1 MEAENTKTKAI
12 YVLLLL
18 ISAISTCIHGPSFP
32 DLSLSF
38 LIFLSL
44 RYNET
49 NISLYAF
56 LAGILHDGFQT
67 DKLWLSPVLFPLTF
81 LGTQF
86 LKSNI
91 NLKFLPIRMFFIFLI
106 TTTLLV
112 VYMIIYAIPV
122 LEILAKFALTLL
134 LSIVFGI
141 FS

>member
-1 MEAENTKTKAI
+1 MEAENTKIKTV

-18 ISAISTCIHGPSFP
+18 IFATFTCIHGPTFP

-44 RYNET
+44 RYSET
-49 NISLYAF
+49 NLAIYTF
-56 LAGILHDGFQT
+56 IAGILHDGFQA
-67 DKLWLSPVLFPLTF
+67 DKLWASPALYPLTF

-91 NLKFLPIRMFFIFLI
+91 NLKFPPIRILF
-106 TTTLLV
+106 TLFSTATILAIYV
-112 VYMIIYAIPV
+112 IIYAVPV
-122 LEILAKFALTLL
+122 AEILVKFLLTIGI
-134 LSIVFGI
+134 SIILGI